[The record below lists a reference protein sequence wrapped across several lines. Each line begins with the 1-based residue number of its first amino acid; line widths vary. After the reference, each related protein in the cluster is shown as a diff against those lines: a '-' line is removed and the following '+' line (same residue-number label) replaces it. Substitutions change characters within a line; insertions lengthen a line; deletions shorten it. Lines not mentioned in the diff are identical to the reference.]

1 MKDQGRSTRK
11 RTGGRLKH
19 ASNKKRHQLGR
30 EPAETT
36 VGETRVQYIDS
47 RGNEKKVRALS
58 TNVAQVADGDA
69 VSEAEIENV
78 VDNPS
83 NVNYARR
90 NIITKGAIIETSAG
104 RARVSSSTRPDRTG
118 QRGPHRLNGPVR
130 HAADRFLNL
139 FTRSRRGA
147 TRVPRRRR
155 GRGPRT
161 RTNGRRGGARRP
173 VALPADVDDSKRI
186 APARASR
193 SMPRSA
199 QPTPSLSAS
208 RSSNPPRS
216 TVQTPT

>member
-47 RGNEKKVRALS
+47 RGTERKVRALS
-58 TNVAQVADGDA
+58 TNVAQVAADGE

-90 NIITKGAIIETSAG
+90 NIVTKGAIIETSAG
-104 RARVSSSTRPDRTG
+104 RARVTSRPGQTG
-118 QRGPHRLNGPVR
+118 QVNAVLL
-130 HAADRFLNL
+130 D
-139 FTRSRRGA
+139 
-147 TRVPRRRR
+147 
-155 GRGPRT
+155 
-161 RTNGRRGGARRP
+161 
-173 VALPADVDDSKRI
+173 
-186 APARASR
+186 
-193 SMPRSA
+193 
-199 QPTPSLSAS
+199 
-208 RSSNPPRS
+208 
-216 TVQTPT
+216 